1 MGNNTRNNRNGG
13 AMTSKPVIHWDL
25 TVRIRDKSQ
34 LKKLVKHCLRW
45 NYSFSHKYEN
55 SGWEKTTI
63 FTIHDCCWG
72 TNLKFI
78 ARILEKE
85 EKDE

>member
-1 MGNNTRNNRNGG
+1 
-13 AMTSKPVIHWDL
+13 MTNKPPPVFYWDL
-25 TVRIRDKSQ
+25 TIRIRDRSQ
-34 LKKLVKHCLRW
+34 LKKLVKHCLKW
-45 NYSFSHKYEN
+45 GYDFSFKQEN
-55 SGWEKTTI
+55 TYCSDEINTLI
-63 FTIHDCCWG
+63 IHDCCWG